1 MSKYVIISCR
11 LQKYNQRKAIKTMK
25 KIFKTVA
32 AVATAA
38 TLTMSLVG
46 CSLIVDKDDIEKL
59 REEQALDAQR
69 AQQAKETILTI
80 DGDIQVSGAY
90 YGYYFSNSQMKM
102 TQEAQQ
108 AQEAE
113 AAASS
118 DAQAESS
125 AEIKLDIE
133 EVKAD
138 AKEQI
143 VAVKMACKKAQ
154 EAGIKL
160 TDEDKVNINQQVDDF
175 KSQIQQMGLSQAGIT
190 YNDYITDF
198 LYTNQ
203 ETIEEI
209 MKDAYIANLYN
220 ASLVADKFVSAKH
233 ILIEFPAEGAE
244 AEEGKP
250 ATKEEALKEI
260 TEIKKQL
267 DGGADFDKL
276 MNEKSTDPGL
286 ATAPEGYTFAK
297 GAMVP
302 EFEAAAFALKEGEI
316 SDIVETSY
324 GYHILKKVP
333 TTASAV
339 ANALGSTADPEVA
352 SVIEESSKALT
363 EGVDVVESEK
373 ISYYK
378 VD

>member
-1 MSKYVIISCR
+1 
-11 LQKYNQRKAIKTMK
+11 MK

-38 TLTMSLVG
+38 ALTMSLAG
-46 CSLIVDKDDIEKL
+46 CGLIVDKDDIEKS
-59 REEQALDAQR
+59 REEKALAAER
-69 AQQAKETILTI
+69 AQQAQEIVLTI
-80 DGDIQVSGAY
+80 DDDIQVSGAY
-90 YGYYFSNSQMKM
+90 YGYYFSNVQMRM

-118 DAQAESS
+118 DAEASSS
-125 AEIKLDIE
+125 AEIKLDVE
-133 EVKAD
+133 EVKAE
-138 AKEQI
+138 AKDQI
-143 VAVKMACKKAQ
+143 VAVKMACKKAE

-160 TDEDKVNINQQVDDF
+160 TDEDKVNINNQVDSF
-175 KSQIQQMGLSQAGIT
+175 KSQIQQMGISQMGIT
-190 YNDYITDF
+190 YSDYITEF

-209 MKDAYIANLYN
+209 MKDTYIANLYN

-233 ILIEFPAEGAE
+233 ILVGFAAEG
-244 AEEGKP
+244 EEPTEGQLPK
-250 ATKEEALKEI
+250 ADALAKI
-260 TEIKKQL
+260 TDIKKQL

-276 MNEKSTDPGL
+276 MKENSTDPGL
-286 ATAPEGYTFAK
+286 ETAPNGYTFAK

-302 EFEAAAFALKEGEI
+302 EFEAAAFALKDGEV

-324 GYHILKKVP
+324 GYHILKNVP
-333 TTASAV
+333 TTTSSV
-339 ANALGSTADPEVA
+339 ADALATTADPEVA
-352 SVIEESSKALT
+352 AVIEAANATLT
-363 EGVDVVESEK
+363 EGVNVVEGDK
-373 ISYYK
+373 ISYYT